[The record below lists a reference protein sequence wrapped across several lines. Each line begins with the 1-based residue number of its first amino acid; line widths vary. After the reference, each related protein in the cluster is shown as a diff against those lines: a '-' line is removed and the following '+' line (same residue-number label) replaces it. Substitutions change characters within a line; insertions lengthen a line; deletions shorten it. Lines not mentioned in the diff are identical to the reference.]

1 MNYATSF
8 KERTG
13 GSTIGR
19 EAQLNLASLEENSTK
34 LRSWASIWGIAL
46 ASTPFF
52 TEHAGAVSVAVI
64 TKAPHDANPET
75 GVHTFTL
82 PTGMALYIEDVAL
95 TDFEAV
101 TADLSAELG
110 DKWSQAG
117 MPEFHRSKDGF
128 GRGTIIVPL
137 QLAGASGQS
146 REVAETTA

>member
-19 EAQLNLASLEENSTK
+19 ESELNLASLEENSTK

-46 ASTPFF
+46 AGTPFF
-52 TEHAGAVSVAVI
+52 TEHEGAVSVAVR
-64 TKAPHDANPET
+64 TQKPHDANPET
-75 GVHTFTL
+75 GVHTFEL
-82 PTGMALYIEDVAL
+82 PTGMALYIEDVPL
-95 TDFEAV
+95 TDFEAI
-101 TADLSAELG
+101 TSDLSAQLG

-128 GRGTIIVPL
+128 SSGTIVVPL
-137 QLAGASGQS
+137 QPAGTAGES
-146 REVAETTA
+146 REIAETTA